1 MISNQNEFSV
11 TLVSNSSYDV
21 CPENTVF
28 NFTNILARELIFP
41 QQEKWKM
48 CLSSITVSNIAELVG
63 DKIIKRELAGLEEEF
78 IALQKRHDNFL
89 RALDRGKDA
98 TKTAIVKYGFR
109 KESYFM
115 YRRILKKRIEL
126 FNKKI
131 RSS

>member
-78 IALQKRHDNFL
+78 IVMQKRHDNFM
-89 RALDRGKDA
+89 RALNRGKDA
-98 TKTAIVKYGFR
+98 SKTEVVK
-109 KESYFM
+109 
-115 YRRILKKRIEL
+115 
-126 FNKKI
+126 
-131 RSS
+131 